1 MEYDRTPMPANY
13 DAGRGYR
20 PAVMAAW
27 LERIARW
34 VPNGLAWS
42 LDLGCGT
49 GRYSG
54 ALSTRFA
61 SPVVAIDPSE
71 KMLAEAAKK
80 MAPNVRYVRA
90 TLKPYLW
97 LMEQSTWCSCRWFS
111 TISTIHNKLFASA
124 VVCFARAAL
133 CACGRGPLIRQ
144 KTNPMSRSFLPR
156 EKFFS
161 SFSRLNHQLKRSSL
175 LPVSLLPPMNLSAA
189 RRERTGALTRINS
202 HTGPIQFSF
211 KCQITNLKKASLL
224 CGRAL

>member
-1 MEYDRTPMPANY
+1 MEYDRTAMPANY

-27 LERIARW
+27 LETIARW
-34 VPNGLAWS
+34 VPKGMDVV

-90 TLKPYLW
+90 TAEALPLADGAVD
-97 LMEQSTWCSCRWFS
+97 MVFMSMVF
-111 TISTIHNKLFASA
+111 TISAIHNKLFASA
-124 VVCFARAAL
+124 VVCFVRAVL
-133 CACGRGPLIRQ
+133 CACGQGRLIRP
-144 KTNPMSRSFLPR
+144 KAGPMSRSFLPPER
-156 EKFFS
+156 LFS
-161 SFSRLNHQLKRSSL
+161 SFSRPNHQLKCSSL
-175 LPVSLLPPMNLSAA
+175 LPVSLSPLMSLSAA
-189 RRERTGALTRINS
+189 RRERIGALTQINS

-211 KCQITNLKKASLL
+211 KCQITSSKKA
-224 CGRAL
+224 